1 MTGMEQDKLLSL
13 KVRELRE
20 LARTLSF
27 RYISHSKIEMDFNS
41 DVNIFIEDILGRVR
55 VHCLSSSG
63 AIELI
68 QFEIDHLKEQAFYL
82 TANRVKQYVII
93 EKERE
98 KSSFFTLMLKQVGF
112 VAGGTQLLTGYTVCK
127 ASLGL
132 ACASF
137 GVPVMSHGYNNIVE
151 NGYYLLYRENINGGV
166 REGYRYIANK
176 IGLSDKDADIA
187 YATVDLALSG
197 YGIFRRVLKPRE
209 KSWSLFRNINSDFTR
224 GWKEMDVISLSTE
237 VAADSYTAWGIYKIQ
252 KEKE

>member
-13 KVRELRE
+13 KVRELGE
-20 LARTLSF
+20 LARALSF
-27 RYISHSKIEMDFNS
+27 RYISHSKIKIDFNS
-41 DVNIFIEDILGRVR
+41 DVNLFIEDILGRVR

-82 TANRVKQYVII
+82 TANRVKQYAII
-93 EKERE
+93 ERE
-98 KSSFFTLMLKQVGF
+98 KEKSSYTNLILKQIGF
-112 VAGGTQLLTGYTVCK
+112 VGGGTQILAGYTVCK

-137 GVPVMSHGYNNIVE
+137 GTPLMAHGYNNIVE

-187 YATVDLALSG
+187 YATVDLALLG
-197 YGIFRRVLKPRE
+197 YGIFRKVLKPRE

-224 GWKEMDVISLSTE
+224 GWKEMDSLSLSMEMAVDGVTLWS
-237 VAADSYTAWGIYKIQ
+237 VYKITEE
-252 KEKE
+252 EK

>member
-1 MTGMEQDKLLSL
+1 MEQDKLLSL
-13 KVRELRE
+13 KVRELGE
-20 LARTLSF
+20 LARALSF
-27 RYISHSKIEMDFNS
+27 RYISHSKIKIDFNS
-41 DVNIFIEDILGRVR
+41 DVNLFIEDILGRVR

-82 TANRVKQYVII
+82 TANRVKQYAII
-93 EKERE
+93 ERE
-98 KSSFFTLMLKQVGF
+98 KEKSSYTNLILKQIGF
-112 VAGGTQLLTGYTVCK
+112 VGGGTQILAGYTVCK

-137 GVPVMSHGYNNIVE
+137 GTPLMAHGYNNIVE

-187 YATVDLALSG
+187 YATVDLALLG
-197 YGIFRRVLKPRE
+197 YGIFRKVLKPRE

-224 GWKEMDVISLSTE
+224 GWKEMDSLSLSMEMAVDGVTLWS
-237 VAADSYTAWGIYKIQ
+237 VYKITEE
-252 KEKE
+252 EK